1 MKKLFAFML
10 AFALS
15 MGLATN
21 NVRAETKSYELSGV
35 TKVCKMAKGETIKLY
50 LKGYT
55 TKKKHKQVK
64 WKSSKKRVTTVSST
78 RATGRPVDGEKGTSM
93 RLRSTFLCRNT
104 QKSFTLNINKSSFK
118 QKTIIF
124 DNEKIKMEASSPP

>member
-1 MKKLFAFML
+1 MKKLFVFML

-21 NVRAETKSYELSGV
+21 NVRAEMKSYELSGV

-55 TKKKHKQVK
+55 TKKKRKQVK
-64 WKSSKKRVTTVSST
+64 WKSSKKRVTTVSSI
-78 RATGRPVDGEKGTSM
+78 RAAGRSPVDGEKGTSM
-93 RLRSTFLCRNT
+93 CLRSTFLCRNT
-104 QKSFTLNINKSSFK
+104 
-118 QKTIIF
+118 
-124 DNEKIKMEASSPP
+124 